1 MNSEPTQLPGEPGS
15 LSSRNMPS
23 TSETNTSSYAVTPA
37 TLSQQPIIQR
47 KLTRGTGT
55 AELLDTLPF
64 SLRVYLRWSS
74 LLRRKNHPLRRIF
87 LSAAVFGCF
96 FFIGL
101 VGGWNANET
110 IDPVDNSTTIVYAV
124 DPREIK
130 VGSFFTLLG
139 FLLFCPQWVASMSQY
154 LSDGGVDLAQ
164 HWQTF
169 PRHDPKRVRSLS
181 RVGNA
186 SLGVNI
192 LFTLLIFV
200 VAPPFLA
207 ESWRQLPEQTPLIFY
222 LYFFAFRLVPL
233 PCMFLCTFPVVFLIA
248 PLFKLITE
256 AQVVAVRGTFQQVK
270 ECMHDGGGGGGK
282 EGVSKGR
289 DKDKMN
295 KDHAAKEQEHK
306 EKELAEAED
315 DLPTQISEIVSRES
329 QRFEKANSEMS
340 SAAASIMLACIL
352 WFVGITMDQLLK
364 LFSGE
369 PFVEDPNFFLPQLAF
384 QTLLYS
390 FFVGIPVVVLQKCIV
405 PGAEW
410 ERLCRTLYEPRNA
423 WVFARRVKGLYS
435 VRDFHHGMELHAR
448 DFGWRFFGVQM
459 TASVFRAISGG
470 MLTLI
475 GVLAAAIFRSME
487 I

>member
-1 MNSEPTQLPGEPGS
+1 M
-15 LSSRNMPS
+15 
-23 TSETNTSSYAVTPA
+23 
-37 TLSQQPIIQR
+37 
-47 KLTRGTGT
+47 
-55 AELLDTLPF
+55 
-64 SLRVYLRWSS
+64 
-74 LLRRKNHPLRRIF
+74 
-87 LSAAVFGCF
+87 
-96 FFIGL
+96 
-101 VGGWNANET
+101 
-110 IDPVDNSTTIVYAV
+110 
-124 DPREIK
+124 
-130 VGSFFTLLG
+130 
-139 FLLFCPQWVASMSQY
+139 
-154 LSDGGVDLAQ
+154 
-164 HWQTF
+164 
-169 PRHDPKRVRSLS
+169 
-181 RVGNA
+181 
-186 SLGVNI
+186 
-192 LFTLLIFV
+192 
-200 VAPPFLA
+200 
-207 ESWRQLPEQTPLIFY
+207 
-222 LYFFAFRLVPL
+222 
-233 PCMFLCTFPVVFLIA
+233 
-248 PLFKLITE
+248 
-256 AQVVAVRGTFQQVK
+256 VAVRGTFQQVK
-270 ECMHDGGGGGGK
+270 ECMHDGGGGGGGE
-282 EGVSKGR
+282 EGV
-289 DKDKMN
+289 N

-306 EKELAEAED
+306 EKDVAEAED